1 MRGVFPHSETLLG
14 FIYTRARWR
23 VDEELMQAEELL
35 IDFAGSLEMKF
46 NKHRLYSAETVIKIF
61 YYNVADGCST
71 KKSLGENVF

>member
-1 MRGVFPHSETLLG
+1 
-14 FIYTRARWR
+14 
-23 VDEELMQAEELL
+23 MQAEELL